1 MKNILFSFFFI
12 VAFAGQTNA
21 QKTLSDFKS
30 KQFKTAELTLGSGTR
45 FLGSLTANLNLQKNI
60 GRHFSVISYSYLD
73 IKPYGRNPD
82 KTYLA
87 VKYLN
92 LLQSGGIGSSIGKK
106 WCNVGLY
113 VLGGFRFHQSVEA
126 VNGFHEASTTTR
138 AVLPDAAFLLNL
150 KIGRRKFY
158 CASQFYYQ
166 LTPLDPA
173 TRVLN
178 LTLGVGRRF

>member
-1 MKNILFSFFFI
+1 LFPLFLFA
-12 VAFAGQTNA
+12 AFAGQTNA
-21 QKTLSDFKS
+21 QKILPDFKS
-30 KQFKTAELTLGSGTR
+30 KDFKTAELTLGTGTR
-45 FLGSLTANLNLQKNI
+45 FLGSVTTNLNLQKNI
-60 GRHFSVISYSYLD
+60 GRHFALISYSYLD
-73 IKPYGRNPD
+73 VKPSGRNPD

-92 LLQSGGIGSSIGKK
+92 LLQSVGIGSSVGKK
-106 WCNVGLY
+106 WCNAGLY

-126 VNGFHEASTTTR
+126 VNGFHEPSITTR
-138 AVLPDAAFLLNL
+138 AVLPDAALLLNL

-158 CASQFYYQ
+158 FATQFYYQ